1 MSKKIKLLKK
11 IVNGDDTKLTFKE
24 TGMATII
31 KSNFTTSQ
39 LMILLYLLK
48 DDKKK
53 EKVSKNNL
61 NDYLDDYNIGV
72 LNTNSKR
79 SEKKNNREE
88 VDEIIY
94 DEV

>member
-1 MSKKIKLLKK
+1 MNKKIKLLRK
-11 IVNGDDTKLTFKE
+11 IVKGDDTKLTFKE

-53 EKVSKNNL
+53 EKISKSNL
-61 NDYLDDYNIGV
+61 SNHLDSYNV
-72 LNTNSKR
+72 DFLNTGIKKSKKLNSG
-79 SEKKNNREE
+79 EE
-88 VDEIIY
+88 DRIVY

>member
-53 EKVSKNNL
+53 EKVSKSNL
-61 NDYLDDYNIGV
+61 SNHLDEYNV
-72 LNTNSKR
+72 DFLNTGIRQSK
-79 SEKKNNREE
+79 KLNRGEE
-88 VDEIIY
+88 DRIVY